1 MAAVPMEWMML
12 EPFVF
17 RRDEDSSFPD
27 DRTAPFRAEGIS
39 SHGGPFTV
47 AFRVVGPPAISRF
60 YLKWPGGP
68 KAGSSCDIVAA
79 HRNLLLFRLTSNPV
93 KGKDEE
99 SLIWPQEYFICQG
112 SLHQPTLQL
121 HRIPMFTQRSLHLR
135 SVGILC
141 RPEEKFV
148 VAQLRLSE
156 TRLPA
161 KMEAELCVLRSNK
174 WELLRNLQIKYEAH
188 ELSDLIHWR
197 TDRVIP
203 FENYLCW
210 VSYFSGGT
218 LFCDVSE
225 KKPKISHHRLPI
237 HGRCRG
243 ADLHRLRDMNCS
255 LCTTDSGG
263 KLMFINVA
271 PEDHEIV
278 GPMLPGTDFIVTCH
292 TWRTQ
297 DMVWEEAFVITSHE
311 IWGFDASLS
320 YNALMFPLV
329 SAAKSNELYFLL
341 PEKGERAIDK
351 VSVIAVDT
359 ITKHVKIH
367 QYIEGE
373 EDLGGEDDD
382 MVRRKSRLL
391 HPFVPTEF
399 PKFFWPHQVFRRCA
413 FSGRRCPPPN
423 TRCLQRLCQFQDLP
437 ASVSW
442 RCS

>member
-1 MAAVPMEWMML
+1 
-12 EPFVF
+12 
-17 RRDEDSSFPD
+17 
-27 DRTAPFRAEGIS
+27 
-39 SHGGPFTV
+39 
-47 AFRVVGPPAISRF
+47 
-60 YLKWPGGP
+60 
-68 KAGSSCDIVAA
+68 
-79 HRNLLLFRLTSNPV
+79 
-93 KGKDEE
+93 
-99 SLIWPQEYFICQG
+99 
-112 SLHQPTLQL
+112 
-121 HRIPMFTQRSLHLR
+121 
-135 SVGILC
+135 
-141 RPEEKFV
+141 
-148 VAQLRLSE
+148 
-156 TRLPA
+156 
-161 KMEAELCVLRSNK
+161 
-174 WELLRNLQIKYEAH
+174 
-188 ELSDLIHWR
+188 
-197 TDRVIP
+197 
-203 FENYLCW
+203 
-210 VSYFSGGT
+210 
-218 LFCDVSE
+218 
-225 KKPKISHHRLPI
+225 
-237 HGRCRG
+237 
-243 ADLHRLRDMNCS
+243 MNCS

-399 PKFFWPHQVFRRCA
+399 PKFFWPHQLRCVED
-413 FSGRRCPPPN
+413 
-423 TRCLQRLCQFQDLP
+423 CQDELTKSSNQV
-437 ASVSW
+437 SVG
-442 RCS
+442 CCCVM

>member
-1 MAAVPMEWMML
+1 MATAPIEWMML

-17 RRDEDSSFPD
+17 RMDGDSSFPD

-47 AFRVVGPPAISRF
+47 AFRVVAPPAISRL
-60 YLKWPGGP
+60 YLRWSGGP

-112 SLHQPTLQL
+112 SSHQPTLQL

-135 SVGILC
+135 SVGILS
-141 RPEEKFV
+141 RPEGKFV
-148 VAQLRLSE
+148 MAQLRLSE
-156 TRLPA
+156 SRLPA
-161 KMEAELCVLRSNK
+161 KVEAELCVLRSNK

-203 FENYLCW
+203 FENNLCW

-225 KKPKISHHRLPI
+225 KKPKLSYHRLPI
-237 HGRCRG
+237 HDRCRG

-255 LCTTDSGG
+255 LCTTDSGR

-271 PEDHEIV
+271 PEDHEIL
-278 GPMLPGTDFIVTCH
+278 GPMLPGTDFVVTCH
-292 TWRTQ
+292 TLRTQ
-297 DMVWEEAFVITSHE
+297 DMVWEETFVVTSHE
-311 IWGFDASLS
+311 IWGSNASLS
-320 YNALMFPLV
+320 Y
-329 SAAKSNELYFLL
+329 
-341 PEKGERAIDK
+341 RAIDK
-351 VSVIAVDT
+351 VSAIGVDT
-359 ITKHVKIH
+359 ITKHTEIH
-367 QYIEGE
+367 QYIKGE

-382 MVRRKSRLL
+382 MVRQKSHLL
-391 HPFVPTEF
+391 HPFIPSQF
-399 PKFFWPHQVFRRCA
+399 PKFFWPHQVC
-413 FSGRRCPPPN
+413 
-423 TRCLQRLCQFQDLP
+423 
-437 ASVSW
+437 
-442 RCS
+442 